1 MYKKTVS
8 IITMV
13 LLAMSSASA
22 KESTLSTKDI
32 VVVATAQQNMR
43 PVSSTRS
50 YRDTIIYARGAKKE
64 YAVGEPIKVQLKLRR
79 NAYIYFWTV
88 GADGRGYLI
97 LPNNLDSFN
106 KYQRNTQYA
115 VPNRKALYHFISDRV
130 GVEKVFVLATNKKI
144 DKGTIQSIFDKKAG
158 GVIPMASY
166 KSIKSFVEKD
176 IRVVAKKQKF
186 KYDIRA
192 FEIGVYP
199 NKNANRTT
207 NSNVNINIYQ

>member
-13 LLAMSSASA
+13 LLAMGSVSA
-22 KESTLSTKDI
+22 KESLTNKDI
-32 VVVATAQQNMR
+32 VVVATPQQNMR

-50 YRDTIIYARGAKKE
+50 YADTIIYARGAKKE

-130 GVEKVFVLATNKKI
+130 GVEKVFVLA
-144 DKGTIQSIFDKKAG
+144 Q
-158 GVIPMASY
+158 
-166 KSIKSFVEKD
+166 IK
-176 IRVVAKKQKF
+176 R
-186 KYDIRA
+186 
-192 FEIGVYP
+192 
-199 NKNANRTT
+199 
-207 NSNVNINIYQ
+207 